1 MGFEVAEKV
10 SLRGKIQKHLKSF
23 LMEKKKKHKKQKQL
37 VLKWKFPK
45 KKKRKKISSQISV
58 RKKGKRKCSPL
69 RRSVFR
75 GIVLASALVIK
86 LFKGLAQKK
95 EQFVLLPHGQAHWV
109 FSKTNL
115 STSVT
120 SGCQDH
126 TTSPR
131 NGGGWGVRHT
141 PKCQLWDFP
150 GSPVVMTQQFQCRG
164 HRFNPRSGN

>member
-23 LMEKKKKHKKQKQL
+23 LMKKKNTKNKNSSKVKISKKKK
-37 VLKWKFPK
+37 
-45 KKKRKKISSQISV
+45 KKISSQISV

-86 LFKGLAQKK
+86 LFKGLAQKE
-95 EQFVLLPHGQAHWV
+95 EQFVLLPHGQAHRV

-131 NGGGWGVRHT
+131 NGGG
-141 PKCQLWDFP
+141 
-150 GSPVVMTQQFQCRG
+150 
-164 HRFNPRSGN
+164 